1 MRTELKIKRLLTK
14 HTTYRRYDPCL
25 EQAEGEPIV
34 METVYCFKESD
45 LKKFVSGLID
55 IQIKAREQGLN
66 PRPQFYEQ
74 YIGVEE

>member
-25 EQAEGEPIV
+25 EQAEGEPNV

-55 IQIKAREQGLN
+55 IQWVAGLRFSGDRARFG
-66 PRPQFYEQ
+66 
-74 YIGVEE
+74 G

>member
-14 HTTYRRYDPCL
+14 H
-25 EQAEGEPIV
+25 
-34 METVYCFKESD
+34 SD

-55 IQIKAREQGLN
+55 IQIKARKQGLN
-66 PRPQFYEQ
+66 PQPQFYEQ

>member
-1 MRTELKIKRLLTK
+1 MRTELKVKRLINR
-14 HTTYRRYDPCL
+14 HTSYRRYQPCL

-66 PRPQFYEQ
+66 PQPQFYEQ
-74 YIGVEE
+74 YIGVEK

>member
-1 MRTELKIKRLLTK
+1 MRTELKFKRLLNK
-14 HTTYRRYDPCL
+14 HTSYRRYQPL
-25 EQAEGEPIV
+25 QEQAENEPIV

-66 PRPQFYEQ
+66 PQPRFYEQ
-74 YIGVEE
+74 YIGK